1 MSFSISQEA
10 PVYKDSNNQPIAQ
23 PRNTGTNALD
33 MDSFLQLLAAQISN
47 QDILNPNSNTDYMNQ
62 MAQMSMVQAVNDMM
76 LMSLTTYASSMI
88 GKEVVV
94 AEVNG
99 SNVEKVEGVV
109 TGVSIYGSEPILHI
123 NGKDYALSQVMVI
136 GKMPEKPEKPENPDG
151 SEGDGE
157 TGGVEG
163 GGTEGDGE
171 TGGVEGGGTEGN
183 GETNGTED
191 NSGDAEQA

>member
-163 GGTEGDGE
+163 GGTEG
-171 TGGVEGGGTEGN
+171 N